1 MIRFLVLSGVAA
13 LFLATNAPA
22 RAQPATS
29 APSTSQFITAALQ
42 TDNFERQAG
51 RLAQTAGRYRNVR
64 SFGGMMVTDHTKTT
78 ADLRAAIMAAGLPAP
93 PADVGLS
100 ADQEQ
105 MLNSLRY
112 LVAMP
117 DFDATYIDQQVK
129 VHQQAQA
136 LMQAYSQSGDNAV
149 LRNAATNTLPIVQR
163 HLMVAQEIK
172 QSLP

>member
-1 MIRFLVLSGVAA
+1 
-13 LFLATNAPA
+13 
-22 RAQPATS
+22 
-29 APSTSQFITAALQ
+29 
-42 TDNFERQAG
+42 
-51 RLAQTAGRYRNVR
+51 
-64 SFGGMMVTDHTKTT
+64 
-78 ADLRAAIMAAGLPAP
+78 
-93 PADVGLS
+93 
-100 ADQEQ
+100 

-136 LMQAYSQSGDNAV
+136 LLQSYSQSGDNAV